1 VPPQRKTSYEVRL
14 WSVRKVTSRTGVT
27 SRSGTAKGRP
37 TARYE
42 IRWVV
47 EKKTRSKTFTTR
59 ALAESHRSD
68 LMSALN
74 RGEPFDIETGLPVS
88 MLPDERDTTWW
99 EWAIEY
105 TDLKWP
111 TLAPTSRR
119 SIAEALTTA
128 TMALLDTEKNR
139 PPAKK
144 LRSAMKRWA
153 FVTPRRKAG
162 PPPTDIADA
171 VTWLSRHTVKLAR
184 LEDTRLARR
193 VLDAL
198 ALSLDGSQA
207 AATTIARKRAVIYNA
222 FELAAERE
230 LLAVNPLSKV
240 RWRAPKVNDV
250 VDPAAVINPRQAEE
264 LLAAV
269 AQVGAGNASLPST
282 GRRKVPKKEART
294 PPGAPLVAFFGC
306 LYYAAMRPSE
316 ALALRDT
323 DLQLPDTDQAWG
335 RIRIARGNPNVA
347 GLWSDSGRREPRQLK
362 HRAAGAVRVMGAPPQ
377 LVVLLR
383 AHLQIYGAAQDGRLF
398 RGPQG
403 GSIRDED
410 YQEVWQAARRLAL
423 PDADA
428 SPLARRPYDL
438 RHACVSTWLAAGVDS
453 AQVAAWAGHSIA
465 VLHRVYAHVV
475 HGRED
480 VARQR
485 VGDILRRDCEL
496 ANGLQ

>member
-1 VPPQRKTSYEVRL
+1 VPPKRKTTYDVRL
-14 WSVRKVTSRTGVT
+14 WAVRKVTSRGGSST
-27 SRSGTAKGRP
+27 RSGTAKGRP
-37 TARYE
+37 AVRYE
-42 IRWVV
+42 VRWVV

-74 RGEPFDIETGLPVS
+74 RGEPFDVDTGLPLS

-128 TMALLDTEKNR
+128 TMALLGTEKAG

-162 PPPTDIADA
+162 PPPADIAEA
-171 VTWLSRHTVKLAR
+171 VAWLSRHTVKLAR
-184 LEDTRLARR
+184 LEDTRLARH
-193 VLDAL
+193 VLDVL
-198 ALSLDGSQA
+198 ALNLDGSQA
-207 AATTIARKRAVIYNA
+207 SATTINRKRAVVYNA
-222 FELAAERE
+222 LELAAERE
-230 LLAVNPLSKV
+230 LLVVNPLSKV

-269 AQVGAGNASLPST
+269 AQVGTDAGSPSSV
-282 GRRKVPKKEART
+282 GRRKVPKKQGRT
-294 PPGAPLVAFFGC
+294 PAGAPLVAFFGC

-316 ALALRDT
+316 ALALCDT
-323 DLQLPDTDQAWG
+323 DLQLPGGGDDWG

-347 GLWSDSGRREPRQLK
+347 GIWSDTGRREARQLK
-362 HRAAGAVRVMGAPPQ
+362 HRAAGAVRVVGAPPQ
-377 LVVLLR
+377 LVTLLR
-383 AHLQIYGAAQDGRLF
+383 AHLQTYGAAQDGRLF
-398 RGPQG
+398 RGPNG
-403 GSIRDED
+403 GSLRNED
-410 YQEVWQAARRLAL
+410 YQDVWQAARRLVF
-423 PDADA
+423 PDA
-428 SPLARRPYDL
+428 SMCPLARRPYDL
-438 RHACVSTWLAAGVDS
+438 RHACVSLWLAGGVDS
-453 AQVAAWAGHSIA
+453 AQVAAWAGHSVV
-465 VLHRVYAHVV
+465 VLHRVYAHAV
-475 HGRED
+475 HGRQGIAEH
-480 VARQR
+480 RIEE
-485 VGDILRRDCEL
+485 ILKVR
-496 ANGLQ
+496 